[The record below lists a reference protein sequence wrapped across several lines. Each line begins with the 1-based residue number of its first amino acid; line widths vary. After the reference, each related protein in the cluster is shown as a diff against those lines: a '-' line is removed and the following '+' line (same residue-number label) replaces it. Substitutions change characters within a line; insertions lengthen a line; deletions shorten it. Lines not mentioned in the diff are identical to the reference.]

1 MGSKGLGELSILPDQ
16 WWCLVVSEIWNRRK
30 HTSWNTPRKRQSSC
44 VVKSLFLKK
53 YWDWFI
59 CSKGFYYFIFQL
71 FGQVEEY
78 KQNNF
83 PLTGGSVGHSTFHCR
98 KLSFQ
103 PLRELEVIIEQGT
116 WNGYGKRLKENFIFS
131 LFLLVLCLFQESKI
145 KYILFLQ
152 FAWKNCAVKSF
163 LGWTFFPF
171 VRINEVLF
179 YLQRWQVWLLPICRR
194 NISAAIKRQS
204 SALSDF

>member
-1 MGSKGLGELSILPDQ
+1 MLLNHYFWKNIEIDSSVRKASIFLFSNY
-16 WWCLVVSEIWNRRK
+16 LVRLIHLFERLLLFYFPIIW
-30 HTSWNTPRKRQSSC
+30 SSRG
-44 VVKSLFLKK
+44 
-53 YWDWFI
+53 I
-59 CSKGFYYFIFQL
+59 QT
-71 FGQVEEY
+71 
-78 KQNNF
+78 KQFSIN
-83 PLTGGSVGHSTFHCR
+83 GWVCR
-98 KLSFQ
+98 SFD
-103 PLRELEVIIEQGT
+103 
-116 WNGYGKRLKENFIFS
+116 FS
-131 LFLLVLCLFQESKI
+131 LQETEFSASKRTWSHNWARDMKWLWKKAQRKFYFFSVLLLLCLFQESKI

-194 NISAAIKRQS
+194 NISAAKKRQS

>member
-1 MGSKGLGELSILPDQ
+1 MGSEGLGELSILPDQ

-44 VVKSLFLKK
+44 VVKSVFSEKILRL
-53 YWDWFI
+53 FI

-71 FGQVEEY
+71 FGQIEEY

-83 PLTGGSVGHSTFHCR
+83 PLTGGSVIHLTFHCR

-116 WNGYGKRLKENFIFS
+116 WNGYGKRLKENYIFS
-131 LFLLVLCLFQESKI
+131 LFLLLLCLFQESKI

>member
-30 HTSWNTPRKRQSSC
+30 HTPWNTPRKRQSSC

-59 CSKGFYYFIFQL
+59 CSKGLYSFIFQL
-71 FGQVEEY
+71 FGQIEEH

-83 PLTGGSVGHSTFHCR
+83 PLTVESVGHSTFHCR

-204 SALSDF
+204 SALLDF